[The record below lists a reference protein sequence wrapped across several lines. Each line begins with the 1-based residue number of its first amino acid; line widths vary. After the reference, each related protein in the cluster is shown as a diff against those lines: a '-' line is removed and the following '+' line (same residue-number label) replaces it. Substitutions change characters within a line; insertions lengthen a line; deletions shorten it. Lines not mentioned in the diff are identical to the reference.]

1 MVSGSNQPLK
11 LVDRAQGPGAPDASD
26 VQWEAYEVPQLL
38 TTLRE
43 HAGLSLDQVA
53 ATLRIRA
60 VYLRAIEDG
69 RFDDLPG
76 PTYAV
81 GFVRAYADHLG
92 LDPETTV
99 RRFKAERDGIS
110 RRQELVFPVPAPDAR
125 VPGRSLIGLSVIL
138 AMAAYGGWYY
148 LSSQDRSVIEL
159 VEQVPANLQT
169 MLSPNG
175 SPAPGPAAANA
186 ESPAPAVEPVAP
198 AIQREAVNPVVAAM
212 LGDEAAKENGDSGSA
227 APAAEAER
235 IAAQPAAGATP
246 SVFSIAEPVAT
257 ATSPAPPLAVVA
269 AESLEPI
276 MTVPNLSPDEAA
288 AATPAP
294 PEPPVGGDVAVDA
307 APSRTVAAAPEQSAA
322 AEPVQVASAAPG
334 PGARE
339 YGATDSPGRVV
350 LEATEENWIQVRSR
364 TNQAIFTQILHAG
377 DRYLVPE
384 EDGLSLTT
392 GKAGALIVTVDG
404 QRLNPLGAVGA
415 VRRGVDL
422 DAGSL
427 LREFGAAGGAGD

>member
-11 LVDRAQGPGAPDASD
+11 LVDRAQGVGAPDAPD
-26 VQWEAYEVPQLL
+26 VQWEAYEVPELL
-38 TTLRE
+38 AALRE

-53 ATLRIRA
+53 AALRIRA

-110 RRQELVFPVPAPDAR
+110 RRQELVFPVPTPDAR
-125 VPGRSLIGLSVIL
+125 VPGRSLIGLSVVL
-138 AMAAYGGWYY
+138 ALAAYGGWYY

-159 VEQVPANLQT
+159 VEQVPASLQAV
-169 MLSPNG
+169 LSPTTA
-175 SPAPGPAAANA
+175 PAPETVA
-186 ESPAPAVEPVAP
+186 EKAEPPAPAVQPPAP

-212 LGDEAAKENGDSGSA
+212 LGDEADA
-227 APAAEAER
+227 AALAGQAER
-235 IAAQPAAGATP
+235 RATEPAAGATP
-246 SVFSIAEPVAT
+246 SVFSMAAPVAST
-257 ATSPAPPLAVVA
+257 PEVTPPLAVVA
-269 AESLEPI
+269 AEPI
-276 MTVPNLSPDEAA
+276 ETTIAASTISPDEAA

-294 PEPPVGGDVAVDA
+294 PAPPVGGDVAVQTA
-307 APSRTVAAAPEQSAA
+307 SLQSATATGGQAEA
-322 AEPVQVASAAPG
+322 ATPG
-334 PGARE
+334 FGARE
-339 YGATDSPGRVV
+339 YGATDGPGRIV

-377 DRYLVPE
+377 DRYYVPDE
-384 EDGLSLTT
+384 AGLSLTT

-404 QRLNPLGAVGA
+404 TRLNALGAVGA
-415 VRRGVDL
+415 VRRGVPL

-427 LREFGAAGGAGD
+427 LREPGAAVAAGD